1 MKNISDLKRP
11 GRGYLAAV
19 LGSLG
24 GAAAGGVTAGG
35 LAAVLVSCEGSG
47 LECLG
52 VVVIIFAVAI
62 LAAFAGAVAGAYAGL
77 RLRGYERAARTAG
90 LLAALS
96 LPALVVIYLSVDALG
111 IAAPIAAIAGA
122 AVVARR
128 IAIGSPMHGTVIDTK
143 GDET

>member
-24 GAAAGGVTAGG
+24 GAAVGGVAAGG
-35 LAAVLVSCEGSG
+35 LAAVLVRCEGTG

-52 VVVIIFAVAI
+52 VVVIMFAVAI
-62 LAAFAGAVAGAYAGL
+62 LAAFAAAV
-77 RLRGYERAARTAG
+77 AARTTG

-96 LPALVVIYLSVDALG
+96 PPALVLIYLSVDALG
-111 IAAPIAAIAGA
+111 IAAPIAAVAGA

-128 IAIGSPMHGTVIDTK
+128 IAIGSPTNRIDTE
-143 GDET
+143 GEDT